1 MASDTDGPTLIIG
14 GTGGT
19 GAEVSRIL
27 LARGAP
33 VRLLAR
39 DPARADNAA
48 SRGAEIVVGNV
59 TEPKTVMASMKDV
72 RVVVYTAGIRTFFAE
87 ARGRA
92 VVVDGVRNALEAA
105 RFYGNVRRFVFMSS
119 IGVACPSAFGL
130 VLELV
135 KGGALRQKA
144 EAEKLVRASEIP
156 YSIVRAGV
164 LTDSAKPGRPVVLS
178 QNELPL
184 RPDLLIGRVD
194 AARTLVRSVTEL
206 RACNATFDA
215 VWGKPGDPNFDF
227 ESLSSDRAS

>member
-1 MASDTDGPTLIIG
+1 MLAS
-14 GTGGT
+14 
-19 GAEVSRIL
+19 
-27 LARGAP
+27 GAP

-39 DPARADNAA
+39 DPARADKAA
-48 SRGAEIVVGNV
+48 SEGAEIIVGDV
-59 TEPKTVMASMKDV
+59 TEPEIVMASMKEA
-72 RVVVYTAGIRTFFAE
+72 RVVIYTAGIRAFFAE

-92 VVVDGVRNALEAA
+92 VVVDGVRHALDAA
-105 RFYGNVRRFVFMSS
+105 RADGNVRRFVFMSS
-119 IGVACPSAFGL
+119 IGVAHPSVFGL
-130 VLELV
+130 VLEVV

-164 LTDSAKPGRPVVLS
+164 LTNSARRWRPVVLS
-178 QNELPL
+178 QAEQPL

-215 VWGKPGDPNFDF
+215 VWGRPGDPDLDF
-227 ESLSSDRAS
+227 ESLTSDRAG